1 MQTQYR
7 TYAQQVPQRSPHGAG
22 LRRGGIGPMM
32 SSGPHPSVPLTQAQI
47 AQQQQ
52 AQAHANELA
61 RRRSRKPTDKNLP
74 EGVEE
79 TIIDPN
85 AVQRYK
91 VLREVE
97 KTLDSISTRKR
108 LDLSD
113 ATNRSSYK
121 LYKTLRIWIS
131 NTVEDQAWQV
141 RGHSVDAFDFTP
153 NMAASYRVKIEG
165 SFLDADEMTG
175 TTASICRQKRDFS
188 SSSYRIGEPLQEK
201 NNSRERSHHNTG
213 LCPTKHRFSH
223 FFRAL
228 TVEFDYSRLGHAT
241 EQAVEWKRPDLS
253 SKNSSTTP
261 SHASEFDE
269 LTFKRNGDENLNI
282 IINLHRHEVPER
294 YELSAELAEVLG
306 MTEATQQQAVTA
318 LWEYIRLW
326 NLQEDEEKRNF
337 RCDELLKKVIG
348 RGDIGYIP
356 MLHEYVTQHLRPL
369 PPITL
374 PYTIRVDEDFHRNPQ
389 STIYDVQVLV
399 DDPLRTSMP
408 YLLNNTEYAATLK
421 DINSLDEQL
430 ARLIQATAVSKAK
443 HAFFT
448 SLSEDPA
455 QFLKTWLG
463 SQKRDLEVI
472 LGDTGR
478 GAGDI
483 LTAEEWR
490 RGGADSVWTTQNA
503 RESVNVL
510 LSRQR

>member
-91 VLREVE
+91 ALREVE

-108 LDLSD
+108 LDLSE
-113 ATNRSSYK
+113 ATNRSPYK
-121 LYKTLRIWIS
+121 LSKTLRIWIS

-141 RGHSVDAFDFTP
+141 REHSVDAFDFTP

-175 TTASICRQKRDFS
+175 ITASICRQKRDFS
-188 SSSYRIGEPLQEK
+188 SSSSNIGEALQE
-201 NNSRERSHHNTG
+201 NINSRERPHHNAG
-213 LCPTKHRFSH
+213 LRPTKHLFSH

-228 TVEFDYSRLGHAT
+228 TVDFDYSRLGHAT
-241 EQAVEWKRPDLS
+241 EQAVEWKRPELS
-253 SKNSSTTP
+253 SKNSITTP

-282 IINLHRHEVPER
+282 TINLHRHEVPER

-306 MTEATQQQAVTA
+306 MTEATQQQTVTA

-408 YLLNNTEYAATLK
+408 YLLNNTEYAAMLK
-421 DINSLDEQL
+421 DISSLDEQL